1 MCKVKHFLLHPS
13 VTECGRA
20 RGRRGREEERQE
32 KGMGQQ
38 KRIGETP
45 RIDQKTISRQI
56 QRKYLIGF
64 ENSYTALFHDAI
76 ALTNE

>member
-45 RIDQKTISRQI
+45 RISPQSLSISV
-56 QRKYLIGF
+56 
-64 ENSYTALFHDAI
+64 
-76 ALTNE
+76 